1 MSKGKHVLSVLHH
14 ILLAYIHTENSTLFC
29 PMENLNASSQ
39 NKEKSLCYLTFAPTP
54 LSSLKKII
62 IPSAN
67 SMQLHTD
74 PSLLKEILYKGPQHI
89 GNNIKGST
97 PITASPS
104 KPTTSVQF

>member
-1 MSKGKHVLSVLHH
+1 MSKGKHIQSVLHH

-29 PMENLNASSQ
+29 PMENLNASSH
-39 NKEKSLCYLTFAPTP
+39 NLEKSLCYLTFPYTP

-74 PSLLKEILYKGPQHI
+74 RSLPKEILYTGPQQI

-97 PITASPS
+97 PITAPPS
-104 KPTTSVQF
+104 KPTMSVRF